1 MQIDEIVLVKGVV
14 DHKEGGT
21 CVIVREV
28 QRFDPSD
35 AEIEKA
41 REQAVKAAEPPK
53 PLCLTLEGGMSAA
66 VLEDLKRIIEDFPG
80 ESPLELRI
88 GPRVVRLGEGYR
100 VAARNASLKAELDRL
115 LSPGSAP
122 VPAHA

>member
-1 MQIDEIVLVKGVV
+1 M
-14 DHKEGGT
+14 
-21 CVIVREV
+21 IVREV

-41 REQAVKAAEPPK
+41 REQAVKAAEPPQ
-53 PLCLTLEGGMSAA
+53 PLCLTLEGGLPAS

-80 ESPLELRI
+80 ESALELRI
-88 GPRVVRLGEGYR
+88 GPRVLRLGDGYR

-115 LSPGSAP
+115 LSSAGAGP
-122 VPAHA
+122 HARVAGLALESRP